1 MIHIEKLRK
10 GLAIPPPRLPSE
22 TFGVGCQ
29 QVNQRSSIKGKT
41 MAQGSS
47 LMAGKR
53 GLIMGVASDRSIA
66 YGIAKAV
73 HDHGAELCLSYQ
85 AEALR
90 KRVAPLAE
98 GLETDFL
105 VECDVTDG
113 ESMGQAFEL
122 MAKRWGSIDF
132 AVHAI
137 AFSDKDQ
144 LTGQYLNTT
153 RDNFLKTL
161 DISCFSFTDM
171 CSRAV
176 PQMKEGGSLLTLTYY
191 GAERVMPHYNVMGVA
206 KAALE
211 ASVKYLATDLGPQN
225 IRVNAI
231 SAGPIRTLAAMGIGD
246 FRYILKWNQ
255 LNAPLRRN
263 VTSDEVG
270 QSGLYF
276 LSDLSAA
283 VTGEIHHVDCGY
295 NVVGM
300 LATDAAPDLSELLK
314 DFRPKTE
321 HAG

>member
-1 MIHIEKLRK
+1 MTQNN
-10 GLAIPPPRLPSE
+10 A
-22 TFGVGCQ
+22 
-29 QVNQRSSIKGKT
+29 
-41 MAQGSS
+41 

-53 GLIMGVASDRSIA
+53 GLVMGVASERSIA

-73 HDHGAELCLSYQ
+73 QNHGAELCLTYQ
-85 AEALR
+85 AESLK

-98 GLETDFL
+98 KLGTDFL
-105 VECDVTDG
+105 IECDVTNG
-113 ESMGQAFEL
+113 ETMDSAFAAIAE
-122 MAKRWGSIDF
+122 RWGKIDF

-137 AFSDKDQ
+137 AFSDKEQ

-153 RDNFLKTL
+153 RDNFLNTL

-171 CSRAV
+171 CRRAA
-176 PQMKEGGSLLTLTYY
+176 PLMNDGGSLVTLTYY

-211 ASVKYLATDLGPQN
+211 ASVRYLATDLGPQN

-246 FRYILKWNQ
+246 FRHILKWNQ

-263 VTSDEVG
+263 VSTDEVG
-270 QSGLYF
+270 RSGLYL

-300 LATDAAPDLSELLK
+300 LAPEAAPELSALLK
-314 DFRPKTE
+314 DFKPKDS
-321 HAG
+321 